1 MKALYHHQNKHMNS
15 NDSQQKI
22 IDILNTDL
30 AEEYVLL
37 TKTERNWNVVDR
49 IDLYKFLK
57 VQYKDLLNKI

>member
-22 IDILNTDL
+22 IDILNTDF

-37 TKTERNWNVVDR
+37 TKQERN
-49 IDLYKFLK
+49 
-57 VQYKDLLNKI
+57 